1 MGIHRFWGDTVTA
14 HPPLFTLSV
23 LVFSALVSMTRA
35 EGEWPQ
41 FRGPT
46 GQGTADVQGLPR
58 TWSETENIVWQA
70 KLPGLGHS
78 SPVVAGNRVW
88 LTSATDK
95 GRSRHVVCVDLATGK
110 IVRDTVLF
118 TCETP
123 EPCHALN
130 SFATPTPVLEKNRVY
145 VTFGKVGTACLSAET
160 GETLWERRDLP
171 VRYYDVGVA
180 SSPVLYRDM
189 LILTCDGQAD
199 DQRFVMALDK
209 QTGKTLWRTD
219 RTFPNNIIPQKTHS
233 SCVPLVIPVSGK
245 DQLVSPGGQGVRA
258 YDPGTGL
265 ELWNVRYDGWSV
277 VPRPVFAN
285 GLVYVCSGT
294 VKPVIL
300 CIRPEGAAGDATS
313 SAVVWKTHKNVPD
326 MPSPLLIGNW
336 LYTMTATRLS
346 CLEAATGKTLWSG
359 NIPGQHMASPVAA
372 DGHIYLFNT
381 TGGGAV
387 VALGDTFNLVATNRL
402 TEGCMASPAVA
413 GNSLIVRTR
422 TRLYRIGK

>member
-1 MGIHRFWGDTVTA
+1 MFALIA
-14 HPPLFTLSV
+14 LA
-23 LVFSALVSMTRA
+23 FSALVPVTRA
-35 EGEWPQ
+35 GGEWPQ

-46 GQGTADVQGLPR
+46 GQGTAGVQGLPR
-58 TWSETENIVWQA
+58 TWSETENIVWQT

-110 IVRDTVLF
+110 TVRDMVLF

-180 SSPVLYRDM
+180 SSPILYRDA

-219 RTFPNNIIPQKTHS
+219 RTFPNNIIPRMTHS
-233 SCVPLVIPVSGK
+233 SCVPLVISVNGK
-245 DQLVSPGGQGVRA
+245 DQLISPGGQGVRA
-258 YDPGTGL
+258 YDPLSGA
-265 ELWNVRYDGWSV
+265 ELWCVRYEGWSV

-294 VKPVIL
+294 VKPVLL
-300 CIRPEGAAGDATS
+300 CIRPSGAAGDATS
-313 SAVVWKTHKNVPD
+313 SAVVWQTRKNVPD
-326 MPSPLLIGNW
+326 MPSPLLIGNR

-346 CLEAATGKTLWSG
+346 CLEADTGTVRWSSG
-359 NIPGQHMASPVAA
+359 IPGQHMASPVAA

-387 VALGDTFNLVATNRL
+387 VALGDTFNLVATNKL

-413 GNSLIVRTR
+413 GNSLVVRTR

>member
-1 MGIHRFWGDTVTA
+1 MAF
-14 HPPLFTLSV
+14 
-23 LVFSALVSMTRA
+23 A
-35 EGEWPQ
+35 EGAWPQ

-46 GQGTADVQGLPR
+46 GQGTADATGLPR
-58 TWSETENIVWQA
+58 TWSETNNIVWQTQ
-70 KLPGLGHS
+70 LPGLGHS
-78 SPVVAGNRVW
+78 SPVISGKRVW

-95 GRSRHVVCVDLATGK
+95 GHSRHVVCVDLATGK
-110 IVRDTVLF
+110 VERDIALF
-118 TCETP
+118 TEETP

-130 SFATPTPVLEKNRVY
+130 SFATPTPVLEDGRVY
-145 VTFGKVGTACLSAET
+145 VTFGSVGTACLSAET
-160 GETLWERRDLP
+160 GEKIWERRDLL
-171 VRYYDVGVA
+171 VKYFDVGAA
-180 SSPVLYRDM
+180 SSPILYRGT
-189 LILTCDGQAD
+189 LILTCDGQSD

-209 QTGKTLWRTD
+209 LTGKTLWRTD
-219 RTFPNNIIPQKTHS
+219 RKFPDNIIPDKTHS
-233 SCVPLVIPVSGK
+233 SCVPLVISVSGK

-258 YDPGTGL
+258 YDPETGL

-285 GLVYVCSGT
+285 GLLFVCSGT
-294 VKPVIL
+294 VKPVLL
-300 CIRPEGAAGDATS
+300 CIRPEGASGDVTQT
-313 SAVVWKTHKNVPD
+313 AVVWQANKNVPG
-326 MPSPLLIGNW
+326 MPSPLLVGNR

-346 CLEAATGKTLWSG
+346 CLEAATGKALWSG
-359 NIPGQHMASPVAA
+359 NIPGQHMASPIAA

-387 VALGDTFNLVATNRL
+387 VALGDTFSLVATNRL

>member
-1 MGIHRFWGDTVTA
+1 MFSRIVECMGIYRFPGDTVTA
-14 HPPLFTLSV
+14 HQPMFALIALA
-23 LVFSALVSMTRA
+23 FSALVPVTRA
-35 EGEWPQ
+35 GGEWPQ

-46 GQGTADVQGLPR
+46 GQGTAGVQGLPR
-58 TWSETENIVWQA
+58 TWSETENIVWQT

-110 IVRDTVLF
+110 TVRDMVLF

-180 SSPVLYRDM
+180 SSPILYRDA

-219 RTFPNNIIPQKTHS
+219 RTFPNNIIPRMTHS
-233 SCVPLVIPVSGK
+233 SCVPLVISVNGK
-245 DQLVSPGGQGVRA
+245 DQLISPGGQGVRA
-258 YDPGTGL
+258 YDPLSGA
-265 ELWNVRYDGWSV
+265 ELWCVRYEGWSV

-294 VKPVIL
+294 VKPVLL
-300 CIRPEGAAGDATS
+300 CIRPSGAAGDATS
-313 SAVVWKTHKNVPD
+313 SAVVWQTRKNVPD
-326 MPSPLLIGNW
+326 MPSPLLIGNR

-346 CLEAATGKTLWSG
+346 CLEADTGTVRWSSG
-359 NIPGQHMASPVAA
+359 IPGQHMASPVAA
-372 DGHIYLFNT
+372 DGHIYLFN
-381 TGGGAV
+381 
-387 VALGDTFNLVATNRL
+387 
-402 TEGCMASPAVA
+402 A
-413 GNSLIVRTR
+413 GNSLVVRTR